1 MPMRDTARSLPW
13 SVPARPEGRSVG
25 ERGGAGPA
33 AHAPWM
39 MERPQRYFVTAG
51 ESAFAAGRGLGVA
64 VALAGQNV

>member
-33 AHAPWM
+33 AHAP
-39 MERPQRYFVTAG
+39 QH
-51 ESAFAAGRGLGVA
+51 AAEDSTYGNGVQLGGGVVSVGA
-64 VALAGQNV
+64 KPLVVV